1 MRNLRQYIN
10 EIGNI
15 STLKQHIYE
24 NAPDI
29 TVENLTCTWVTKD
42 KLYVEAP
49 IKYSESDL
57 QIYLDDILLE
67 KLPGSTE
74 KSEKFFGANFENIVD
89 AYLVYDSMEEA
100 LGEDQEPDLEWD
112 VRYDTKYSGDD
123 KLHIVCIT
131 NLRYVVVFEKFGLV
145 NVSRYDVKSKLISI
159 MTVTNSNEI
168 NKYPIELTFDSKNIE
183 YTEES

>member
-1 MRNLRQYIN
+1 N
-10 EIGNI
+10 
-15 STLKQHIYE
+15 S
-24 NAPDI
+24 
-29 TVENLTCTWVTKD
+29 
-42 KLYVEAP
+42 
-49 IKYSESDL
+49 
-57 QIYLDDILLE
+57 
-67 KLPGSTE
+67 
-74 KSEKFFGANFENIVD
+74 ENIVD

-145 NVSRYDVKSKLISI
+145 NVSRYDIKSKLISI